1 MITPVTSGFEKNMN
15 VLERRLSFVQ
25 GFDENS
31 VETHHMEHILY
42 RETVAAV
49 AQGEGP
55 PVCYYVRKMDCTVH
69 GISASKFPLLQKE
82 NLIIELLRAV

>member
-1 MITPVTSGFEKNMN
+1 MITIVTSGFEKNIN

-49 AQGEGP
+49 AL
-55 PVCYYVRKMDCTVH
+55 VH
-69 GISASKFPLLQKE
+69 ILVNTKQSPLVYSYCIYLCFF
-82 NLIIELLRAV
+82 